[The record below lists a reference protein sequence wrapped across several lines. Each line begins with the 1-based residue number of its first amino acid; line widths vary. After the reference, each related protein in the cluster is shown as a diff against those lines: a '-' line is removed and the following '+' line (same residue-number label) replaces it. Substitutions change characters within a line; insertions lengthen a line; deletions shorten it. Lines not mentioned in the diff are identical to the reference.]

1 MMKNSKL
8 WLVNIFFFLVSL
20 SFQSIAGQVHALV
33 KDNEGEIVEDAVVTA
48 IPVDI
53 NSIPKQKNNKQIVD
67 QIDKEFLPFIKVVYV
82 NTLIN
87 FPNKDDIRHHVYSFS
102 GAKTFNLPLYS
113 GSNAPHVLMDKPGI
127 VMLGCNIHDWMIG
140 YIYVSNTPY
149 FAKTGQ
155 KDIALITDIPA
166 GEYTLRV
173 WHPRMI
179 VDEESTSKRVKIS
192 ASVDTIIDWQ
202 LALKSEFKIPRIS
215 IVDRNGPY

>member
-1 MMKNSKL
+1 MIKNSKL

-53 NSIPKQKNNKQIVD
+53 KSFSKQNNKQIVD

-82 NTLIN
+82 NTLLY

-102 GAKTFNLPLYS
+102 DAKNFELPLYE
-113 GSNAPHVLMDKPGI
+113 GSNAPPVLMDKPGI
-127 VMLGCNIHDWMIG
+127 VTLGCNIHDWMVS
-140 YIYVSNTPY
+140 YVYVSNTPY

-155 KDIALITDIPA
+155 KDIAVITDIPA
-166 GEYTLRV
+166 GEYTMRV

-179 VDEESTSKRVKIS
+179 VAEESTSKRVKIS
-192 ASVDTIIDWQ
+192 ASVDTIIEWQ

-215 IVDRNGPY
+215 IVDRNGSY